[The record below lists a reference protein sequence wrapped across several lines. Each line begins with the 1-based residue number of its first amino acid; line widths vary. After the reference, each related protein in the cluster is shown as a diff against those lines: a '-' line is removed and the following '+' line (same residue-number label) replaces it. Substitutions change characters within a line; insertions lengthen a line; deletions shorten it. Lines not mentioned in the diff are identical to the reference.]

1 MAVKSDHDEKGD
13 LMASDSYDIIT
24 VGGGLGGSTLAKAMA
39 EQGARVLVVE
49 RETQFKDRVR
59 GESIMAWGSAEL
71 QKLGVYELLQRTCAR
86 EIFWYD
92 IYLGEDLVAHR
103 DLVGSTPHHTP
114 HLNFYHP
121 AMQEV
126 LLQAAAEAGAEVRRG
141 VRVSNVKPGAIPTV
155 TVEQEGRVEE
165 LKARLVLCADGKASL
180 ARTWA
185 GFAVRQNPQG
195 TLIASV
201 LLDHMLAPGEETSY
215 WLLNPPLGQAVFLCP
230 MGQGRMRA
238 YTMYPKDG
246 NPRLQGERDLP
257 RFVEESS
264 KASPAEWY
272 AGVKAA
278 GPLATFDGTDNWV
291 EHPYRDGVVLVGDAA
306 AANDP
311 AYGQGLSLT
320 ARDVRVLR
328 DCLLSSDDW
337 DKAGHAYAEEHD
349 RYYGAIHRAT
359 GWYRQLFHEV
369 GPEADARR
377 ARAFPL
383 IAQDTSRIPD
393 ALQSGPEVPLNDT
406 VRRRFFGE
414 E

>member
-1 MAVKSDHDEKGD
+1 MAHSI
-13 LMASDSYDIIT
+13 YDIIT
-24 VGGGLGGSTLAKAMA
+24 VGGGLGGSTLAKVMA
-39 EQGARVLVVE
+39 EYGARVLVLE

-71 QKLGVYELLQRTCAR
+71 RKLSVYGLLLRTCAR
-86 EIFWYD
+86 EVFWYD
-92 IYLGEDLVAHR
+92 IYLGVDLVAHR

-141 VRVSNVKPGAIPTV
+141 ARVSAIKPGAIPTV

-165 LKARLVLCADGKASL
+165 LSARLVVCADGKGSMV
-180 ARTWA
+180 RTWA

-195 TLIASV
+195 MLIASV
-201 LLDHMLAPGEETSY
+201 LLNHMQAPGEETSY
-215 WLLNPPLGQAVFLCP
+215 WFLNPSLGQAVFLCP
-230 MGQGRMRA
+230 MGQGRIRA
-238 YTMYPKDG
+238 YTMYPKAG
-246 NPRLQGERDLP
+246 NLRLQGERDLP

-264 KASPAEWY
+264 KASPPEWY
-272 AGVKAA
+272 VGVKAA
-278 GPLATFDGTDNWV
+278 GPLATFDGTDIWV
-291 EHPYRDGVVLVGDAA
+291 EHPYRNGVALVGDAA

-328 DCLLSSDDW
+328 DCLRSFTDW
-337 DKAGHAYAEEHD
+337 NEAGHAYAEEHD

-359 GWYRQLFHEV
+359 GWYGQLFHEV

-383 IAQDTSRIPD
+383 IAKDLSRIPD
-393 ALQSGPEVPLNDT
+393 VLQSGPDIPLDET